1 VWPRFDAERAL
12 DLFAVTMAVL
22 LAPKAFGLI
31 LAIVDNPTRRASG
44 GAIRLTI
51 SAVVEVVMS
60 ALFAPIMMLIQSGS
74 VMQIVFGRDT
84 GWNPQRRDDGSI
96 PFADIVKRHRSHV
109 ALGLVT
115 LIAGMMISPSLVA
128 WMSPTV
134 AGLILAIV
142 LSWASGQ
149 LWIGLALKKLG
160 LLKTPEETTVPPIA
174 TRANALFRELDRN
187 GFDGADGLMAIRTD
201 ALLRAAHFEFL
212 PSASH
217 RRRGQIEVDSAVAAA
232 KLAEAR
238 TVEEATGWLKKKERM
253 AVLMDAVLLNRFVSL
268 PSPKV
273 EEPATKAA

>member
-1 VWPRFDAERAL
+1 
-12 DLFAVTMAVL
+12 
-22 LAPKAFGLI
+22 
-31 LAIVDNPTRRASG
+31 
-44 GAIRLTI
+44 
-51 SAVVEVVMS
+51 
-60 ALFAPIMMLIQSGS
+60 
-74 VMQIVFGRDT
+74 MQ
-84 GWNPQRRDDGSI
+84 
-96 PFADIVKRHRSHV
+96 RHRSHV

-201 ALLRAAHFEFL
+201 AAAARRAFRIPA
-212 PSASH
+212 PGNH

-253 AVLMDAVLLNRFVSL
+253 AVMADAVLLNRFVSL

-273 EEPATKAA
+273 EEPATKAAELKRRRSKIETGPPVSACAPISGVTASASADGHRHRHEGRDVSLQAGDLAHQGGGDVSCA